1 LVFVEFLFQSLFFF
15 SCWEILISLLVRS
28 GLCSS
33 PSKMYSCSK
42 FIAPAVRAS
51 LTNACAR
58 PLACTSIGNSA
69 LEKVQLKDQCAVYAA
84 SPILTQVI
92 RGLQT
97 SAIQRDIDSAAK
109 FIGAGA
115 ATVGVAG
122 SGAGI
127 GTVFGSLIIGYARNP
142 SLKQQLFSYAILGF
156 ALSEAMGLFCLMMAF
171 LLLFAF

>member
-1 LVFVEFLFQSLFFF
+1 MGSQFPCIKVVRTKLIKMSQIARIAISR
-15 SCWEILISLLVRS
+15 SCLS
-28 GLCSS
+28 GWQR
-33 PSKMYSCSK
+33 
-42 FIAPAVRAS
+42 PAVVLS
-51 LTNACAR
+51 
-58 PLACTSIGNSA
+58 
-69 LEKVQLKDQCAVYAA
+69 Q
-84 SPILTQVI
+84 
-92 RGLQT
+92 QT
-97 SAIQRDIDSAAK
+97 SRALTTTTANKDMGSAAK

-127 GTVFGSLIIGYARNP
+127 GSVFGSLIIGYARNP

>member
-1 LVFVEFLFQSLFFF
+1 MFACAKVIAPLARNA
-15 SCWEILISLLVRS
+15 LISSSKTYIRPLSSTLSQSSQLLVQS
-28 GLCSS
+28 
-33 PSKMYSCSK
+33 
-42 FIAPAVRAS
+42 PAVQQQTQKPTLLPAIRS
-51 LTNACAR
+51 FQT
-58 PLACTSIGNSA
+58 T
-69 LEKVQLKDQCAVYAA
+69 AA
-84 SPILTQVI
+84 T
-92 RGLQT
+92 
-97 SAIQRDIDSAAK
+97 RDIDSAAK

-156 ALSEAMGLFCLMMAF
+156 ALSEAMGLFCLMMSF

>member
-1 LVFVEFLFQSLFFF
+1 MGTPV
-15 SCWEILISLLVRS
+15 
-28 GLCSS
+28 
-33 PSKMYSCSK
+33 
-42 FIAPAVRAS
+42 
-51 LTNACAR
+51 LTV
-58 PLACTSIGNSA
+58 P
-69 LEKVQLKDQCAVYAA
+69 A
-84 SPILTQVI
+84 SPPPTTPPANHVCHRPPRLLSPPLHGRCPQPAPRHRAGFPAAVH
-92 RGLQT
+92 LCPK
-97 SAIQRDIDSAAK
+97 SDIDSAAK

-127 GTVFGSLIIGYARNP
+127 GSVFGSLIIGYARNP

>member
-1 LVFVEFLFQSLFFF
+1 
-15 SCWEILISLLVRS
+15 
-28 GLCSS
+28 
-33 PSKMYSCSK
+33 MYTNM
-42 FIAPAVRAS
+42 IAPLSRIAVANARFSRAACGS
-51 LTNACAR
+51 LMSSL
-58 PLACTSIGNSA
+58 PTSP
-69 LEKVQLKDQCAVYAA
+69 VAA
-84 SPILTQVI
+84 SSQQSMASPFSNQMI
-92 RGLQT
+92 RLLHT
-97 SAIQRDIDSAAK
+97 SPVCRDIDSAAK

-127 GTVFGSLIIGYARNP
+127 GSVFGSLIIGYARNP

>member
-1 LVFVEFLFQSLFFF
+1 MLASSTARMASASRSLMLNVVSARFQPICSTMYAPLQPLTGRNKYPAFMVPHVRSFQST
-15 SCWEILISLLVRS
+15 
-28 GLCSS
+28 
-33 PSKMYSCSK
+33 M
-42 FIAPAVRAS
+42 
-51 LTNACAR
+51 AR
-58 PLACTSIGNSA
+58 
-69 LEKVQLKDQCAVYAA
+69 
-84 SPILTQVI
+84 
-92 RGLQT
+92 
-97 SAIQRDIDSAAK
+97 RDIDSAAK

-127 GTVFGSLIIGYARNP
+127 GTVFGSLIVGYARNP

>member
-1 LVFVEFLFQSLFFF
+1 
-15 SCWEILISLLVRS
+15 
-28 GLCSS
+28 
-33 PSKMYSCSK
+33 MYACTK
-42 FIAPAVRAS
+42 FIAPIVTRSALFAGS
-51 LTNACAR
+51 KNYIR
-58 PLACTSIGNSA
+58 PLSSAVVNHNQSIQQNQIQTPIS
-69 LEKVQLKDQCAVYAA
+69 A
-84 SPILTQVI
+84 SPLAQSSIV
-92 RGLQT
+92 RSFQT
-97 SAIQRDIDSAAK
+97 SAISRDIDSAAK

-127 GTVFGSLIIGYARNP
+127 GSVFGSLIVGYARNP